1 MSGRREKL
9 GARLGAA
16 VGPALEPGEATVV
29 AMPAI
34 GGPNPWAWA
43 WLFLAGVIP
52 VVIAAL
58 FFVPSY
64 VVALTDRRVL
74 VLRGSKWRVGT
85 AKEVL
90 ISAPRDAV
98 AVTGLNLSRGS
109 AMTLRLGYV
118 YVKLRFPDGV
128 EKRLNVPAFFSV
140 EAATL
145 SEGLGTP
152 ATTVPQ
158 PAPL

>member
-1 MSGRREKL
+1 MSSRREKL

-16 VGPALEPGEATVV
+16 ITPFLESGESTVV

-52 VVIAAL
+52 VLIASL

-74 VLRGSKWRVGT
+74 VLRGSKWRVGS
-85 AKEVL
+85 AKEL
-90 ISAPRDAV
+90 LLSAPRTDV
-98 AVTGLNLSRGS
+98 AVTERNLSRGS

-118 YVKLRFPDGV
+118 YIKLRFPNGV
-128 EKRLNVPAFFSV
+128 KRINVPSFFSV
-140 EAATL
+140 EATALCDRLAAATA
-145 SEGLGTP
+145 P
-152 ATTVPQ
+152 VPHQ
-158 PAPL
+158 AAP